1 MNNVLNSN
9 ALEANRK
16 GRLTFIQ
23 GLVQLPW
30 VGFAILI
37 WAPAVLMLVWGIRP
51 LFTGGLAQD
60 MGGALFALVVGLIMG
75 GAMLYFGY
83 VAGGNLLVDL
93 LLGQVRQ
100 VEGEGMKYS
109 GSSAKSGRIYH
120 YGVGNINFQIPRYA
134 NYKKLVDCSTARAY
148 YLSRSKTLVNLEWG
162 FYQQHTATHPAPA
175 ARTGDAELDEL
186 LRLEQEEQRSKG

>member
-1 MNNVLNSN
+1 MNNVLNPS
-9 ALEANRK
+9 ALDANRN

-100 VEGEGMKYS
+100 AEGEGMKFS
-109 GSSAKSGRIYH
+109 GSTAKSGRNY
-120 YGVGNINFQIPRYA
+120 YYSVGDTKFQIPSYG

-148 YLSRSKTLVNLEWG
+148 YLPRSKTMVNLEWG
-162 FYQQHTATHPAPA
+162 FFQQHNAQHVAPA
-175 ARTGDAELDEL
+175 ARTGDPEIDEL
-186 LRLEQEEQRSKG
+186 LRLEEAEQRARH